1 MSHFLIRISTIV
13 FLLLPLLIVCYYLYM
28 AFGYVD
34 LFHYLLSKV
43 GISLAFKSLSS
54 FLVKLGCSSP
64 LAFLLVFAV
73 KARMFGYAESNPM
86 MPRGAPTDSQISHFL
101 NEIEAD
107 GPYPDKG
114 ECPSAPAEDATS
126 LSLSSIRSSS
136 SGWIEQ
142 RFGSSGQ
149 NQPLTAPQLNVG
161 IEAVEAE
168 VNQPSPPTGQN
179 RGPVAVQEPAQEQP
193 GPSLAY
199 TPSPVELSDQRKL
212 IGILYKDFLINH
224 CKIEPK
230 LNFIDESE
238 ASLRID
244 QSDWQRLLKIEE
256 MIVTLNQCEGIRT
269 PREAYNLLF
278 KALKEWEDS
287 GRRFD

>member
-1 MSHFLIRISTIV
+1 MGSHALRVS
-13 FLLLPLLIVCYYLYM
+13 PKKDPRE
-28 AFGYVD
+28 AFCTK
-34 LFHYLLSKV
+34 LRN
-43 GISLAFKSLSS
+43 A
-54 FLVKLGCSSP
+54 KLGLDQGS
-64 LAFLLVFAV
+64 ARNRRGEQRVFRLVEGKLEGKNVWVCGIQSDDA
-73 KARMFGYAESNPM
+73 P
-86 MPRGAPTDSQISHFL
+86 GAPTDSQISHFL